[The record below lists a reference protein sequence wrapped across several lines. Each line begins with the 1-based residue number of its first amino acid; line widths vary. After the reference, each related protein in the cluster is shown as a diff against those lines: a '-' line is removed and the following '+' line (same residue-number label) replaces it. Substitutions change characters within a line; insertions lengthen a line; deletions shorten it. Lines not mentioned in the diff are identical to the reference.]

1 MTTERV
7 IDVPLESLP
16 FIDEHSIAIAAPPE
30 IVWQAMLEVL
40 GGTNSRGLGPTLAKA
55 LGCES
60 TRSGGSP
67 GRIGSTLPGF
77 VVSRSVRPAVLA
89 LMGAHRFS
97 RYALVFRI
105 TETPL
110 APVLLSAESRAV
122 FPGAAGRAY
131 RIAVIGT
138 RGHVLATAGIL
149 RAIRRRAERAVA

>member
-1 MTTERV
+1 MSAERV

-16 FIDEHSIAIAAPPE
+16 YIDEHSIAIAAPPQD
-30 IVWQAMLEVL
+30 VWQAMLEVL
-40 GGTNSRGLGPTLAKA
+40 GGTRSRGVGPTLARA

-60 TRSGGSP
+60 TQSSGNP

-77 VVSRSVRPAVLA
+77 VITRSVKPAVLA

-110 APVLLSAESRAV
+110 EPVLLSAESRAE
-122 FPGAAGRAY
+122 FPGLTGRAY
-131 RIAVIGT
+131 RLAVIGT
-138 RGHVLATAGIL
+138 RGHVIATNGLL